1 MLDWTNGEG
10 TAWYW
15 VVQMM
20 VDVLGGVR
28 TTKVAVHTLVDGE
41 EASEVIRPV
50 QTRVCACAMAPRND
64 VDARVGAVYARGF
77 SVADAA
83 REEDG
88 RRVVLLL
95 NTRNQTRLASVM
107 PGQGAVEG
115 QHALLLTVDFEHGV
129 RTQSYSNASLP
140 AAPDGRF
147 DVTLGGFAVALL
159 VLPS

>member
-28 TTKVAVHTLVDGE
+28 TTKVAVRTLVDGE
-41 EASEVIRPV
+41 AASEVIRPV
-50 QTRVCACAMAPRND
+50 QTRVCACAMAPRSE

-83 REEDG
+83 RGEGG

-107 PGQGAVEG
+107 PGQGAAEG

-129 RTQSYSNASLP
+129 RTQSYSNTSLP
-140 AAPDGRF
+140 AADGRF